1 MTTNDIEYAQ
11 VTLLT
16 KDGRCLIGRCEND
29 IALFTIAS
37 YVKFVEVDANNVA
50 EINLSELRKQD

>member
-11 VTLLT
+11 VMLLT
-16 KDGRCLIGRCEND
+16 KDGRCLIGRCDND

-37 YVKFVEVDANNVA
+37 YVKFVEIDASNIE
-50 EINLSELRKQD
+50 EIKLSELRKQK